1 MGTKTT
7 TKQSSQS
14 NSTSTNAPPGWT
26 LPGLQNAGG
35 MVQNALE
42 QIKQLPT
49 YQGDFVYQ
57 PDQALVDKAAG
68 AYLDSASLAQSLL
81 PKYNLDGYQLGE
93 KADTSGVIKNAI
105 DNVDRTLMEQ
115 WLPSIRSSSL
125 DAGAYSGD
133 RAMAVLPTNAIRNA
147 VESAQA
153 TTADIEYQNYKDYED
168 RRMAA
173 YQFDQQQLPAL
184 IDSMLKTSASSG
196 DLITQA
202 LNTQNV
208 AGQSAIDNAIARD
221 SYDVQSPF
229 RGLDIATQILQGLSG
244 NYGTQTGETSSTST
258 TTQKTGGLGS
268 VVQGIAGLG
277 GMIAGGISGLGPVGA
292 ALGTA
297 SSAAAPIV
305 NAAAMTNAFNRL
317 NPFSQYLPAAG

>member
-1 MGTKTT
+1 MGTTKKTT
-7 TKQSSQS
+7 QSTQQ
-14 NSTSTNAPPGWT
+14 NQTQTNAPPGWT
-26 LPGLQNAGG
+26 LPGLQQAGG
-35 MVQNALE
+35 MVNTALDKIG
-42 QIKQLPT
+42 QMPT

-57 PDQALVDKAAG
+57 PDQALVDKASG
-68 AYLDSASLAQSLL
+68 SYLDTAALAQSLL
-81 PKYNLDGYQLGE
+81 PKYNLDGYELGA

-105 DNVDRTLMEQ
+105 DSVDRTLMEQ

-147 VESAQA
+147 VESAQG

-168 RRMAA
+168 RRMQA
-173 YQFDQQQLPAL
+173 YQFDQNQLPAL

-229 RGLDIATQILQGLSG
+229 RGLDIATQILAGLSG
-244 NYGTQTGETSSTST
+244 NYGTSTGSMTGT
-258 TTQKTGGLGS
+258 TTTKEKTGGLGS
-268 VVQGIAGLG
+268 VVSGIAGLG
-277 GMIAGGISGLGPVGA
+277 GMVAGAMSGLGPIAG
-292 ALGTA
+292 LGTA
-297 SSAAAPIV
+297 AGAAAPVI
-305 NAAAMTNAFNRL
+305 NAAQMTGAFNRL
-317 NPFSQYLPAAG
+317 NPFSQYLPAA